1 MNKIV
6 AILKNPWFTRC
17 YLLILIVWMLVLFYS
32 HRGDFLSIIREAK
45 RSMILSA
52 MATYFIVVGVINP
65 FIHRIGYKEIGS
77 NISFWQAFR
86 IYHLSRIGNYLPGRI
101 WFATNYYIFSKKMDI
116 DSKKIARNFL
126 ALNVLLFLVGSLCSL
141 PIISVLNPA
150 AQKLLIFFP
159 LLMFAIIHPRLF
171 SKITSFFFRDKA
183 EKNFRY
189 IFLAKIGALYF
200 ITYILLGVLLFFCVM
215 AFTATDI
222 SNFPLIV
229 AASASSLIIGLLAI
243 FAPAGIG
250 VSEGVNTAILTQII
264 PLNITLIVVLTLRM
278 VSVLIDLICALIS
291 AVSVAREEK
300 AVTQNVA

>member
-1 MNKIV
+1 M
-6 AILKNPWFTRC
+6 
-17 YLLILIVWMLVLFYS
+17 
-32 HRGDFLSIIREAK
+32 E
-45 RSMILSA
+45 
-52 MATYFIVVGVINP
+52 
-65 FIHRIGYKEIGS
+65 
-77 NISFWQAFR
+77 
-86 IYHLSRIGNYLPGRI
+86 
-101 WFATNYYIFSKKMDI
+101 I
-116 DSKKIARNFL
+116 DSKKIAKNFL
-126 ALNVLLFLVGSLCSL
+126 ALNVLLFLVGSICSL
-141 PIISVLNPA
+141 PIISLLSPA

-159 LLMFAIIHPRLF
+159 LLMFVLIHPRIF
-171 SKITSFFFRDKA
+171 SKITSIFLREEA
-183 EKNFRY
+183 VKNIRY
-189 IFLAKIGALYF
+189 TFLAKIGALYF
-200 ITYILLGVLLFFCVM
+200 IAYILLGVLLFFCVM